1 MFSFFKRKEWPIE
14 SISELSGS
22 YNGLHVSLRNFSC
35 QREPNSGA
43 RRFAYQD
50 FGFEF
55 ITELSE
61 RQLGNYSDVAQTL
74 NSGGSIVVP
83 VALRGLPP
91 IEVTI
96 QGHADK
102 KRAFY
107 SDIAD
112 ALLSAFGSKDI
123 KP

>member
-1 MFSFFKRKEWPIE
+1 MFSVFKRKEWPIE

-35 QREPNSGA
+35 QRDPVSGT
-43 RRFAYQD
+43 RRYAYQD

-55 ITELSE
+55 ITELSD
-61 RQLGNYSDVAQTL
+61 RQLGNYSQVAQTL
-74 NSGGSIVVP
+74 NSGSSVV
-83 VALRGLPP
+83 VWVSLQDLPP

-96 QGHADK
+96 HGHTYQQK
-102 KRAFY
+102 AFY

-112 ALLSAFGSKDI
+112 ALISAFGSKDI
-123 KP
+123 NQ